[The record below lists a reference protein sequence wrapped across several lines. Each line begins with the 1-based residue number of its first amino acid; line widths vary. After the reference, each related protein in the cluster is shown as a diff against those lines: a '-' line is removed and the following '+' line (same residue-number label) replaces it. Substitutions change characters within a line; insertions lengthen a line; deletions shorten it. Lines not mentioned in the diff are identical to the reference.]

1 MSLSAQMVF
10 KCEDISDNHLVL

>member
-1 MSLSAQMVF
+1 MSLSARMVF